1 MKEKKR
7 LGEFFVENGLITEKT
22 LARAL
27 ARAKRLQQKLGFV
40 LEDIEVITGE
50 ELARA
55 LAWQYGYQ
63 VVTDI
68 ARHRFPPQL
77 LQLMPADLAMQ
88 NLLFPLKVEQGK
100 LAIAMSDPT
109 DTRIANNIAANNGL
123 TIIPVI
129 ATRKDIIAAINRHY
143 LGMAPSVTK
152 EKTVLVVEDD
162 KVISTLLSNILMKEG
177 YRVVQAMDGMEG
189 YRAALADPPH
199 VIVSDKVLPKLDGY
213 GLFDALKNLPETRH
227 IPCILLTSAT
237 DVEEESRAFEK
248 GFFDFLAK
256 PVKEATLITRVKRAY
271 NSLPAE
277 NRPGG

>member
-22 LARAL
+22 LQRAL
-27 ARAKRLQQKLGFV
+27 VRAKRLQQKLGIV

-55 LAWQYGYQ
+55 LAWQFGCQ

-68 ARHRFPPQL
+68 ARHRFPPKL
-77 LQLMPADLAMQ
+77 LQLIPADLAMR
-88 NLLFPLKVEQGK
+88 NLLFPLKIEQGK

-123 TIIPVI
+123 TIMPVI

-143 LGMAPSVTK
+143 FDMAPSVTK
-152 EKTVLVVEDD
+152 DKTVLVVEDD
-162 KVISTLLSNILMKEG
+162 KMISTMLSSILMKEG
-177 YRVVQAMDGMEG
+177 YRVVQALDGMEG

-199 VIVSDKVLPKLDGY
+199 VIVSDKILPKLDGY

-227 IPCILLTSAT
+227 IPCILLTSAA
-237 DVEEESRAFEK
+237 DADEESRAFEK

-271 NSLPAE
+271 NSLPGDS
-277 NRPGG
+277 RPEY